1 MKKYRFLFTGGG
13 TGGHVYPNVAIY
25 EALKEKYPD
34 AEFLYVGTRKGSE
47 AAIIPALSQPM
58 EFVHVPA
65 RGLPQRLRSLRTL
78 LALAAIFL
86 GAVKSFIILLRF
98 KPDVII
104 GSGGYAAAPVLLAAA
119 LLKKSAFI
127 HEQNAVPGR
136 LNLFVARFATR
147 IGVAFPSTASF
158 FPAAKVFHAGYPLRR
173 AIRTAAADENRQG
186 REKLGIPP
194 NSRVLFIFSGSLG
207 ARTVNRAVT
216 EAMPRLLSI
225 PNLFVVM
232 STGKAYSS
240 AYKAYDDTVGRLEHQ
255 GLPPQIDGRLL
266 VREYFD
272 QIAEVYDVSDLVVSR
287 SGAGTI
293 QELTAKGLPAILV
306 PKIDLPGDHQVL
318 NAREMEKA
326 GGARVLYEEVGGTR
340 RPVEIVLAADALV
353 AAVGELIADPGQ
365 LASMRGNLLA
375 MERPDST
382 ARILEAL
389 DGILHGKGAAREG
402 EVRAFY
408 LQAVDEEKNL
418 ELPFPSTTVGNTFL
432 SDVELARHAPPV
444 RFTVQLLPGG
454 EFPAMA
460 RVQKGRVLLNGREI
474 NDWVVLRQ
482 DDRLEVGDSAY
493 IFKSYLE
500 KTDQLNDGD
509 SPCAPSRPDSPLVAR
524 LADFGRAVAAAALFG
539 AGRAVDAFSAALA
552 VAGFL
557 RRLVGS
563 NAMSRVFMP
572 IFARLFQRSPRRK
585 AWEAASALSAGTAL
599 ISLFIAATAMLLASA
614 IIALVFP
621 GFGRG
626 GTSTT
631 AANMLRT
638 LLPVVMLG
646 TLAALMTVYLRAF
659 GRRLAAE
666 ASGFLFAVAAIAG
679 IFLFY
684 HGSGPYALAW
694 SILLASLLQILFL
707 LPFLAVTLA
716 RPGLEFSFRPSFRA
730 SRQVNRK
737 YAARMGPAGLGAAL
751 AQAPPLIERCVAST
765 LPVGSISFLYFATEI
780 SRLPFTLVARAAQS
794 RSLRDLPAPA
804 SLMDRERTQRLLV
817 DGFRNN
823 LFLLAPLSILLI
835 VLAEAFVALLLQRGH
850 FSAAETTGTAR
861 VLQFYALGLTGW
873 GLQSLT
879 ARIFAARLEAR
890 SAMVTDIALLA
901 LQLPLTV
908 LLARSALGVAGIA
921 LAASLAATVTG
932 LGRVALLQRRLRREG
947 APPAFR
953 ELLSTSGKTLSAL
966 LLMVIAVVEAEFVFQ
981 RIQFTSGILRGAIL
995 CVSLA
1000 FMGTAVYF
1008 LASLLLKNTGI
1019 LMFKKRGAKG
1029 RNGTPLSLLSPFRFL
1044 DAVAASPDFYK
1055 SEYRY
1060 KTSIYL
1066 SSPSWEVRNVG
1077 IKLVGLFKDRA
1088 KVPYLVELLK
1098 SGRGNGFMRRNALQA
1113 LKAINPWDDEIRQ
1126 LLLRLLNDGYFEVR
1140 AAAIEYL
1147 GQNISEAETARLR
1160 PLLQRRLKRGN
1171 SQERIACLRLLARK
1185 GGPDDLPRLRRYYL
1199 SSNSL
1204 VREELLELLYAFFRR
1219 GLLTADEVKRQARQ
1233 VLVTSDHLSAEFRVK
1248 SIMQRIHRE
1257 ADRP

>member
-482 DDRLEVGDSAY
+482 DDRLEVGGQRLHLQELPGKDRSAERRRQP
-493 IFKSYLE
+493 L
-500 KTDQLNDGD
+500 
-509 SPCAPSRPDSPLVAR
+509 RPVQAR
-524 LADFGRAVAAAALFG
+524 LAAGGPPGRFRARRRRRRPVRRRPGRRRLFRRPGRRRLPAPPGRVQRHEPRLHADLRPPVPALAAAQGL
-539 AGRAVDAFSAALA
+539 
-552 VAGFL
+552 
-557 RRLVGS
+557 GS
-563 NAMSRVFMP
+563 
-572 IFARLFQRSPRRK
+572 
-585 AWEAASALSAGTAL
+585 
-599 ISLFIAATAMLLASA
+599 
-614 IIALVFP
+614 
-621 GFGRG
+621 
-626 GTSTT
+626 
-631 AANMLRT
+631 
-638 LLPVVMLG
+638 
-646 TLAALMTVYLRAF
+646 
-659 GRRLAAE
+659 
-666 ASGFLFAVAAIAG
+666 
-679 IFLFY
+679 
-684 HGSGPYALAW
+684 
-694 SILLASLLQILFL
+694 
-707 LPFLAVTLA
+707 
-716 RPGLEFSFRPSFRA
+716 
-730 SRQVNRK
+730 
-737 YAARMGPAGLGAAL
+737 GLGAERGHGADL
-751 AQAPPLIERCVAST
+751 AVHRRDGHAAG
-765 LPVGSISFLYFATEI
+765 VGDHRP
-780 SRLPFTLVARAAQS
+780 RLP
-794 RSLRDLPAPA
+794 
-804 SLMDRERTQRLLV
+804 
-817 DGFRNN
+817 
-823 LFLLAPLSILLI
+823 
-835 VLAEAFVALLLQRGH
+835 
-850 FSAAETTGTAR
+850 
-861 VLQFYALGLTGW
+861 
-873 GLQSLT
+873 
-879 ARIFAARLEAR
+879 
-890 SAMVTDIALLA
+890 
-901 LQLPLTV
+901 
-908 LLARSALGVAGIA
+908 GV
-921 LAASLAATVTG
+921 
-932 LGRVALLQRRLRREG
+932 R
-947 APPAFR
+947 P
-953 ELLSTSGKTLSAL
+953 
-966 LLMVIAVVEAEFVFQ
+966 
-981 RIQFTSGILRGAIL
+981 
-995 CVSLA
+995 
-1000 FMGTAVYF
+1000 
-1008 LASLLLKNTGI
+1008 
-1019 LMFKKRGAKG
+1019 G
-1029 RNGTPLSLLSPFRFL
+1029 RNVDDGRQH
-1044 DAVAASPDFYK
+1044 AAH
-1055 SEYRY
+1055 
-1060 KTSIYL
+1060 
-1066 SSPSWEVRNVG
+1066 
-1077 IKLVGLFKDRA
+1077 
-1088 KVPYLVELLK
+1088 
-1098 SGRGNGFMRRNALQA
+1098 
-1113 LKAINPWDDEIRQ
+1113 
-1126 LLLRLLNDGYFEVR
+1126 
-1140 AAAIEYL
+1140 AAAGGHAGHAGGADDRL
-1147 GQNISEAETARLR
+1147 PARLR
-1160 PLLQRRLKRGN
+1160 PPPRRRGVGIPVRRRGHRRHLPFLSWQRPLCPGL
-1171 SQERIACLRLLARK
+1171 EHPPRIAAADPFPPCPSWLSPWPGRGWNSPSAR
-1185 GGPDDLPRLRRYYL
+1185 R
-1199 SSNSL
+1199 
-1204 VREELLELLYAFFRR
+1204 
-1219 GLLTADEVKRQARQ
+1219 
-1233 VLVTSDHLSAEFRVK
+1233 SAPLGR
-1248 SIMQRIHRE
+1248 
-1257 ADRP
+1257 